1 MANEYKCDICGKPA
15 TVHITKIIES
25 KKVKIHLCSECAEKM
40 SMDALEIPEQIMP
53 KIKELE
59 EQLIKDVSKAS
70 KSGVCP
76 TCETSFADVEKG
88 SRFGCPDCYET
99 FSDKLPEFL
108 AQMQFG
114 SVHVGKSPKKH
125 ADSHTLNPLEL
136 LGKAIEQVGKI
147 FGIENKAA
155 EEGQPAESAQPESGP
170 QAAQEVEQAKQE
182 DDAESIDVLRAKLDE
197 AIREERY
204 EDAAKLRDRI
214 NSLSK

>member
-1 MANEYKCDICGKPA
+1 MLRNFFGQIAGISRA
-15 TVHITKIIES
+15 
-25 KKVKIHLCSECAEKM
+25 
-40 SMDALEIPEQIMP
+40 DAVWQRPRRE
-53 KIKELE
+53 
-59 EQLIKDVSKAS
+59 VS
-70 KSGVCP
+70 
-76 TCETSFADVEKG
+76 
-88 SRFGCPDCYET
+88 
-99 FSDKLPEFL
+99 
-108 AQMQFG
+108 Q
-114 SVHVGKSPKKH
+114 KH

-170 QAAQEVEQAKQE
+170 QAAQEIGQAKQE

-197 AIREERY
+197 AVREERY